1 MSAFSQRAVAI
12 GATAAFFGVLF
23 GLAQSGAEPC
33 PTQCAS
39 GKIPLGITAP
49 TSGQAV
55 ASAFGAQFVKPVEI
69 AVRELNAAG
78 GLMGMPVE
86 LAIADDRCEPGPAIN
101 VANRQVEQRQVD
113 GTRSISLLARF
124 VRRPRWLLL
133 QSMPRPASFSSCRP

>member
-23 GLAQSGAEPC
+23 GLAQSRAEPC

-39 GKIPLGITAP
+39 GKIPLGIAAP

-78 GLMGMPVE
+78 GLMTFLILFFVAFGVAWPIAVRITEFLIRLRGYTVETAQSGGDRRTDHRPV
-86 LAIADDRCEPGPAIN
+86 
-101 VANRQVEQRQVD
+101 
-113 GTRSISLLARF
+113 AR
-124 VRRPRWLLL
+124 R
-133 QSMPRPASFSSCRP
+133 AA

>member
-78 GLMGMPVE
+78 GLMGMPVD

-101 VANRQVEQRQVD
+101 VANRQVD

-133 QSMPRPASFSSCRP
+133 QSIPKPASFSSCRP